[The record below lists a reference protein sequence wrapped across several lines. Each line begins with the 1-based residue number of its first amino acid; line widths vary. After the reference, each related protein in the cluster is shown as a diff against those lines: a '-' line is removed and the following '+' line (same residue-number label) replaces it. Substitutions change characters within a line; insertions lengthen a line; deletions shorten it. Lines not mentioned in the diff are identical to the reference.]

1 MSEALLNAGRQ
12 TLMLELQEASRLP
25 ERLGDD
31 FVRAANI
38 ILHCEGKVVVSGIGK
53 SGHIGKKIAATLA
66 STGTPAFFVHPAEA
80 LHGDLGM
87 IESRDVMLF
96 ISYSG
101 GAKELDLIIP
111 RLEDKSI
118 ALLAMTGKPTSPLG
132 LAAKA
137 VLDISVEREAC
148 PMHLAPTSS
157 TVNTL
162 MMGDALA
169 MAVMQARGFNE
180 EDFARSHPAGALGA
194 RLLNKVHHLM
204 RRDDAIPQVALTAS
218 VMDAMLELSRTG
230 LGLVAVCDAQQQ
242 VQGVFTDGD
251 LRRWLV
257 GGGALTTPV
266 NEAMTTGGTTL
277 QAQSRAIDAKEI
289 LMKRKIT
296 AAPVWMKTANSPAQL
311 TCRISIRP
319 GLFNPSFPDVSPAD
333 AGCDVG
339 FQHPRAG
346 SPVMMIL
353 CQCLANSFTLE
364 RFCRFTQVLLNNGHR
379 RRFWRRQRHLRKSN
393 VAPQESLH
401 RRCGWLSPALPP
413 DE

>member
-12 TLMLELQEASRLP
+12 TLMLELQEASHLP

-230 LGLVAVCDAQQQ
+230 LGLVAVCDDQRL
-242 VQGVFTDGD
+242 VKGVFTDGD
-251 LRRWLV
+251 LRRVFDMGVDVRRLSIADV
-257 GGGALTTPV
+257 MTPGGIRVRPGILAVEAL
-266 NEAMTTGGTTL
+266 NLM
-277 QAQSRAIDAKEI
+277 QSRH
-289 LMKRKIT
+289 IT
-296 AAPVWMKTANSPAQL
+296 SVM
-311 TCRISIRP
+311 
-319 GLFNPSFPDVSPAD
+319 VAD
-333 AGCDVG
+333 GDHLLGVL
-339 FQHPRAG
+339 HMHDLLRAG
-346 SPVMMIL
+346 V
-353 CQCLANSFTLE
+353 
-364 RFCRFTQVLLNNGHR
+364 V
-379 RRFWRRQRHLRKSN
+379 
-393 VAPQESLH
+393 
-401 RRCGWLSPALPP
+401 
-413 DE
+413 